1 MIELIKKAVVTGMGA
16 ASLTKEKI
24 DEFSKDL
31 INVGKLSEQEGEK
44 LVEEMR
50 KKSEESKEAL
60 KQQIDGMVKTT
71 LRQMEVARFTDI
83 EGLRTE
89 IEGLRKEVEE
99 LRAELK
105 SPLSAPSPES

>member
-24 DEFSKDL
+24 DEFSRDL

-44 LVEEMR
+44 LVDEMR

-60 KQQIDGMVKTT
+60 KQQIDGIVMAT
-71 LRQMEVARFTDI
+71 LHHMEVARFSD
-83 EGLRTE
+83 
-89 IEGLRKEVEE
+89 IEGLRKEVEG
-99 LRAELK
+99 LRKEVETLRSEIKALI
-105 SPLSAPSPES
+105 SAPSPES